1 MFISGLL
8 QACRTAQKHDTS
20 GDTNVANVNKSGNLL
35 LYDVSANGALNVKEN
50 SKIKSGLISL

>member
-8 QACRTAQKHDTS
+8 QACRTAQRETS

-50 SKIKSGLISL
+50 SKIKSGLISI